1 MLYLNGLSDASS
13 GKEYFYFDLPL
24 ENK

>member
-1 MLYLNGLSDASS
+1 MLYLNGLSNAAT